1 MIFNLFFF
9 ILFYFFVSLSVLGFG
24 FLLTSI
30 RKLNF
35 SDSLGYKGLAGILF
49 VSLYSYLTSLF
60 IPHSEIHNLI
70 FLLIG
75 LIFLFFQLKKNIL
88 KKNKEIKF
96 FFFLKILFFLGIC
109 IFKTHDDFYYYHFQ
123 FSYILTQYKIPFG
136 IGSFDL
142 GYRTPSSLF
151 YINSL
156 FYLPIIN
163 FYSFHF
169 TVLIIFLFSNLILLR
184 EIADKFKKREFNFL
198 SFYSLISL
206 IFIITFF
213 PRFGEHGTDLS
224 AQILIFLL
232 FLEIF
237 KIILNEIKIKE
248 QLSKVLLL
256 ISLIIGFKAF
266 YVLYFIFIFFIVIV
280 IIKIKDFKIL
290 KTCFFKNFYFYF
302 FLIKANLIFFHS
314 FINTGCLIYPVT
326 FLCFENFVWSIKINE
341 VNELNN
347 WYQLWSKGGATPNYR
362 VENPEVFIK
371 NLNWVGTWIKV
382 YFFNKIS
389 DFLLGITFLAL
400 IFLLIFYP
408 FKKKKIRKKNFF
420 FTILITILLLL
431 LLEWFLNHPALRYG
445 GYSLIAVLIFVFLCR
460 FYERSSLKKNQL
472 KNRFIFLII
481 LSLVIFNLR
490 NLHRIYKENK
500 KYGYNVF
507 RSVYFDFKENHLNFH
522 KHYRFLINN
531 YELCLEDISNKDCK
545 INTSPSVNKIFGYY
559 VFYNK

>member
-1 MIFNLFFF
+1 MILNLFFF
-9 ILFYFFVSLSVLGFG
+9 ILFYFFVSLSILGFG
-24 FLLTSI
+24 FLLTSNK
-30 RKLNF
+30 KLNF
-35 SDSLGYKGLAGILF
+35 SYSLGYKGLDGILLI
-49 VSLYSYLTSLF
+49 SLYSYITSLF
-60 IPHSEIHNLI
+60 ISHSEFHNLI
-70 FLLIG
+70 LLLIG
-75 LIFLFFQLKKNIL
+75 FIFLLVKLKNNVFKN
-88 KKNKEIKF
+88 NNEIKF
-96 FFFLKILFFLGIC
+96 YFFFKIIFFLGIC

-123 FSYILTQYKIPFG
+123 FSHILTQYKIPFG

-169 TVLIIFLFSNLILLR
+169 IVLIIFLFSNLIFLR
-184 EIADKFKKREFNFL
+184 EITDRFKRREFNFL

-213 PRFGEHGTDLS
+213 PRFAEHGTDLS
-224 AQILIFLL
+224 AQILILLL

-237 KIILNEIKIKE
+237 KIILNEIKIRE

-266 YVLYFIFIFFIVIV
+266 YVLYFIFIFFIAIF
-280 IIKIKDFKIL
+280 IMKIKNFGIL
-290 KTCFFKNFYFYF
+290 KIYFFKNFYFYF
-302 FLIKANLIFFHS
+302 FLIKVSLIFFHS
-314 FINTGCLIYPVT
+314 FMNTGCLIYPVT
-326 FLCFENFVWSIKINE
+326 FLCFENFIWSIKINE

-371 NLNWVGTWIKV
+371 NLNWVSTWIKV
-382 YFFNKIS
+382 YFFNKIL
-389 DFLLGITFLAL
+389 DFLLGIIFLAV
-400 IFLLIFYP
+400 ICLLFFYP
-408 FKKKKIRKKNFF
+408 FRKEKIIKKNFF
-420 FTILITILLLL
+420 FTILIIILLLL

-445 GYSLIAVLIFVFLCR
+445 GYSLIAVLIFVFLCS
-460 FYERSSLKKNQL
+460 FYERSSLKKSQL

-481 LSLVIFNLR
+481 LSLFVFNLR
-490 NLHRIYKENK
+490 NLSRIYQENK

-507 RSVYFDFKENHLNFH
+507 SSVYFDFKENHMNFH
-522 KHYRFLINN
+522 KHYSFLINN
-531 YELCLEDISNKDCK
+531 YDLCSKDISNKDCK
-545 INTSPSVNKIFGYY
+545 KNTSPSVNKIFGYY